1 MTKKSALIGIVILG
15 YLLSG
20 CGSAKS
26 GARLPYKKLK
36 KFETHYYEGAKQKV
50 LNNKEQAIEN
60 FQAALDLD
68 PNCHECMYQLGSL
81 YFRDKKYSESLE
93 FSEKAVKL
101 SAYNHWYS
109 GQLAQVYY
117 SVGKFEE
124 SAKTFERMIAE
135 EPKAGNLYMEAVN
148 QYLNANNPKKALQ
161 LLDQLESE
169 LGVSESSATR
179 KEFIYMKLD
188 KTDLAVQAIQDLVD
202 AYPDQH
208 EFKGY
213 LAESLMSVGRNEEA
227 IAALEELSALDSSFG
242 RTEML
247 LYELYTK
254 KGELLKGYLH
264 LKKAFYASDIEVSD
278 KLKSFS
284 PYYLGMR
291 ADPIIKF
298 QAMELSDILMEVY
311 SDFDIP
317 YIVKGD
323 IYNQLDSLEISRSFF
338 ERAVEINGA
347 DHLTWNKLISID
359 SKMGNIQLQLQDAEK
374 AIARF
379 PNFAG
384 FHLARAYALLE
395 LGRYEECLKA
405 CDDGLDIAVDRLDR
419 LELLSCKASVYNEQQ
434 RYDLVDEYFEEAL
447 LEDPTSALVLNNY
460 AYSLAERGVKLEYAL
475 ELIVKAIEGDPG
487 NPYYKDTK
495 AWILFK
501 LGNSSE
507 AIRLLKEAISID
519 PLGMEYHEHLAEI
532 YKSLGK
538 DDLAE
543 RSLNRAR
550 QLGSTLEL
558 KDIITP

>member
-1 MTKKSALIGIVILG
+1 MTRKPILLSLFILG

-20 CGSAKS
+20 CGSAKTGS
-26 GARLPYKKLK
+26 RLPYKKLK
-36 KFETHYYEGAKQKV
+36 KFEEHYFEGAKQKV
-50 LNNKEQAIEN
+50 LNNKELAIQN
-60 FQAALDLD
+60 FHEALDID
-68 PNCHECMYQLGSL
+68 PKCHECMYQLGSL
-81 YFRDKKYSESLE
+81 YFREKKYAESLE
-93 FSEKAVKL
+93 WSEKAVKQVD
-101 SAYNHWYS
+101 YNHWYS
-109 GQLAQVYY
+109 GQLAQIYY
-117 SVGKFEE
+117 TVGKFQE
-124 SAKTFERMIAE
+124 SAQTFESMIAE
-135 EPKAGNLYMEAVN
+135 EPKLGNLYMEAVN

-161 LLDQLESE
+161 ILDDLEST
-169 LGVSESSATR
+169 LGVTESSATR
-179 KEFIYMKLD
+179 KEFIYMKLGRTQEAID
-188 KTDLAVQAIQDLVD
+188 AIQALVD

-213 LAESLMSVGRNEEA
+213 LAETLISAGRSNQAISV
-227 IAALEELSALDSSFG
+227 LEELSAVDSSFG

-264 LKKAFYASDIEVSD
+264 LKNAFYAMDIEVSD

-311 SDFDIP
+311 VDMDIP

-323 IYNQLDSLEISRSFF
+323 IYNQLDSLEKSRSYY
-338 ERAVEINGA
+338 AKALDINGS

-359 SKMGNIQLQLQDAEK
+359 SKMGRIDLQLADAEE
-374 AIARF
+374 AIERF

-395 LGRYEECLKA
+395 LERYDECLQA

-419 LELLSCKASVYNEQQ
+419 VELLSCKASVYNQQ
-434 RYDLVDEYFEEAL
+434 EKFDLVDEYFEEAL
-447 LEDPTSALVLNNY
+447 LEDPNSSLVMNNY

-475 ELIVKAIEGDPG
+475 ELIEKAMGSDSG

-495 AWILFK
+495 AWILYK
-501 LGNSSE
+501 LGRHDE
-507 AIRLLKEAISID
+507 AIALLKEAISVD
-519 PLGMEYHEHLAEI
+519 PLGVEYHEHLAEI
-532 YKSLGK
+532 YFAIGK
-538 DDLAE
+538 LDLAN
-543 RSLNRAR
+543 STLNRAR
-550 QLGSTLEL
+550 ALGSEMEFENE
-558 KDIITP
+558 ITP